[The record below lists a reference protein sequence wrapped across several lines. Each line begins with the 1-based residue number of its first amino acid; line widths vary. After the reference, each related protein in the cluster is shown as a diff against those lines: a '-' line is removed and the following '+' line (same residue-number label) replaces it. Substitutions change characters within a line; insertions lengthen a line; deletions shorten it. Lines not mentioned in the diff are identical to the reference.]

1 MKHIHCQ
8 IKLKFYVSKMEITK
22 SMREMTLE
30 LRKIIERF
38 ITNKA
43 HSSLAQNEGLRNEN
57 ILSNSGTNENI
68 K

>member
-1 MKHIHCQ
+1 
-8 IKLKFYVSKMEITK
+8 MEITK